1 MPKKGS
7 GEFSPGPFYL
17 PKTTSTPECCSK
29 FRILHLPEVNR
40 PAISKPPGKEGSPEG
55 KNIRRI
61 SAHPAILKP
70 PGKEGFPA
78 GKQHSPDFRPSN
90 RTPTNKLTNASK
102 PSRQKFEEPLPEPGK
117 RSTPTANCYTPPKP
131 AFGFKNSDTS
141 KKRSSLRQ
149 RHRKFRRNFPCTKDP

>member
-7 GEFSPGPFYL
+7 GEFSLGPFYL
-17 PKTTSTPECCSK
+17 LKTTSTPACCSK
-29 FRILHLPEVNR
+29 FLILHLPEVNR
-40 PAISKPPGKEGSPEG
+40 PAINKPPGKEGS
-55 KNIRRI
+55 
-61 SAHPAILKP
+61 
-70 PGKEGFPA
+70 PA

-102 PSRQKFEEPLPEPGK
+102 PSHQKFEEPLPEPGK

>member
-7 GEFSPGPFYL
+7 GEFSLGPFYL

-40 PAISKPPGKEGSPEG
+40 PAISKPPGKEGSP
-55 KNIRRI
+55 
-61 SAHPAILKP
+61 
-70 PGKEGFPA
+70 A

-102 PSRQKFEEPLPEPGK
+102 PSHQKFEEPLPEPGK

-149 RHRKFRRNFPCTKDP
+149 RHRKFRRNCPCTTDP